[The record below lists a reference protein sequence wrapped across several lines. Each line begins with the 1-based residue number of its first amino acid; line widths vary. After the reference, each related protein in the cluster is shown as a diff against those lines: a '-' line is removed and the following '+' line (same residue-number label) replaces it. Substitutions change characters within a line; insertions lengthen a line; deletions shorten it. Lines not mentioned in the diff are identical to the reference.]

1 MYLSGIYCNRTTRI
15 STTTDYGLMYLDE
28 YGISTS
34 GSTYITFQV
43 QACSDVHIAL
53 KYQTKEQPIEIVI
66 GGWRNTRSCIRLTP
80 QDNCSVTT
88 MGAMLDC
95 AEYRQFTLYWTE
107 SQIFVKNGNRTAEK
121 SNIFLNLPL
130 NFTIS
135 DIKVGIST
143 GYGFSGKW
151 MLEDINCLQTTCFS
165 TSTSYGYMY
174 LKDYGISTSGSTF
187 ITFMVQA
194 CSDAHIALS
203 SLTKEKPIEIVISGW
218 NNTQSCIRLRS
229 RGDCSV
235 TTLGAVLDCREYRPF
250 TVYWGDGNIRV
261 KKGNSTARKSNIFLS
276 LPLNYNLDDFDV
288 GISTGFGSSG
298 RWIFEDKSA
307 SVTSKTTKEPMA
319 VDLSV
324 VVVVTLVGAVVIF
337 GIIIGV
343 FMSLKKCKKTAKS
356 PSSASSQPEGCTKA
370 SIEPDRQHRLGIA
383 SDHLY
388 DSITDT
394 SAHTYM
400 ALRQQ

>member
-1 MYLSGIYCNRTTRI
+1 MSFLFAGIYCNCTTRI

-43 QACSDVHIAL
+43 QACSDAHIAL

-107 SQIFVKNGNRTAEK
+107 SQIFVKKGNRMAEK

-151 MLEDINCLQTTCFS
+151 MLEGKSFASSISIHINGSGEQWIP
-165 TSTSYGYMY
+165 
-174 LKDYGISTSGSTF
+174 IS
-187 ITFMVQA
+187 V
-194 CSDAHIALS
+194 
-203 SLTKEKPIEIVISGW
+203 
-218 NNTQSCIRLRS
+218 
-229 RGDCSV
+229 
-235 TTLGAVLDCREYRPF
+235 
-250 TVYWGDGNIRV
+250 
-261 KKGNSTARKSNIFLS
+261 
-276 LPLNYNLDDFDV
+276 DFN
-288 GISTGFGSSG
+288 
-298 RWIFEDKSA
+298 DKS
-307 SVTSKTTKEPMA
+307 KYN
-319 VDLSV
+319 D
-324 VVVVTLVGAVVIF
+324 
-337 GIIIGV
+337 
-343 FMSLKKCKKTAKS
+343 
-356 PSSASSQPEGCTKA
+356 
-370 SIEPDRQHRLGIA
+370 
-383 SDHLY
+383 Y
-388 DSITDT
+388 
-394 SAHTYM
+394 
-400 ALRQQ
+400 

>member
-1 MYLSGIYCNRTTRI
+1 M
-15 STTTDYGLMYLDE
+15 
-28 YGISTS
+28 
-34 GSTYITFQV
+34 
-43 QACSDVHIAL
+43 
-53 KYQTKEQPIEIVI
+53 
-66 GGWRNTRSCIRLTP
+66 
-80 QDNCSVTT
+80 
-88 MGAMLDC
+88 
-95 AEYRQFTLYWTE
+95 
-107 SQIFVKNGNRTAEK
+107 AEK

-130 NFTIS
+130 NFNIS

-174 LKDYGISTSGSTF
+174 LRDYGISTSGSTF

-203 SLTKEKPIEIVISGW
+203 SPTKEKPIEIVISGW

-298 RWIFEDKSA
+298 RWIFEDESA

-370 SIEPDRQHRLGIA
+370 IIEPDRQHRLGIVN
-383 SDHLY
+383 DHLY